1 MAKAKAAFIFV
12 APDADPSQHKAIIFT
27 PEVLDLMVIDAF
39 TKKYLFLL
47 EQARKPEGKM
57 N

>member
-12 APDADPSQHKAIIFT
+12 APDADPSRHKAIIST
-27 PEVLDLMVIDAF
+27 PEVLDLMVTF